1 MERIGKDLSLRSIE
15 KQAFFICEKL
25 LGNYEET
32 RLRKTKQRDYK
43 RRNSEIHVQTKDEES
58 VAEVHCHKCRETA
71 IHPGNATNFIA
82 MGAPRRGMTTV
93 LKLPVSSRARAK
105 KWRSRRE
112 NPAMRGAQAQPRSRK
127 TGGFDER
134 RPACLQRSTLRRQ
147 ALLQPREDRWGF

>member
-71 IHPGNATNFIA
+71 IHPGKATNVIA
-82 MGAPRRGMTTV
+82 MGAPQRGMSTV
-93 LKLPVSSRARAK
+93 LKFQPVIFIHLQKNNRLIIYR
-105 KWRSRRE
+105 
-112 NPAMRGAQAQPRSRK
+112 Q
-127 TGGFDER
+127 
-134 RPACLQRSTLRRQ
+134 RPGEPTKIV
-147 ALLQPREDRWGF
+147 